1 MAKEVLHVVPHD
13 QEWAVKR
20 AGVDRAD
27 STHST
32 QKDAIEAA
40 REQAKERDDI
50 VIHRPDGTIRERV
63 TYMGPNGQSNEVEE
77 RGTRSTRA
85 GDRDDIHVRDVAS
98 VGSRVSWGAV
108 LAGVMVALGLYVTF
122 SALAIATGLSLA
134 DRADPNNVP
143 IGAAIVAAVTLLAA
157 MFLGG
162 FVASRMTVGE
172 QTSEAITYGVLVW
185 GTVLLLLAIGGTS
198 LGLNLF
204 DNARAGDATA
214 ASTSAIPLERLQQ
227 DLNLNQQQADRYS
240 QMVNESR
247 RDTGTAESVAWW
259 TFATLALSLLAAI
272 GGGIAGAGPEFV
284 LRGFRRETQPAAV
297 APRPA

>member
-13 QEWAVKR
+13 QGWAVKR
-20 AGVDRAD
+20 AGVDRVD
-27 STHST
+27 STHGT

-40 REQAKERDDI
+40 REEAKERDDI

-63 TYMGPNGQSNEVEE
+63 TYMGPNGQSNDADD
-77 RGTRSTRA
+77 RGTRASRA
-85 GDRDDIHVRDVAS
+85 ADREDIHLRDVAS

-122 SALAIATGLSLA
+122 SALAVATGLSLA
-134 DRADPNNVP
+134 DRANPDNFP
-143 IGAAIVAAVTLLAA
+143 IGAAIVAAVTLIAA

-172 QTSEAITYGVLVW
+172 QTGEAITYGVLVW
-185 GTVLLLLAIGGTS
+185 GTVLLLLTIGGMS
-198 LGLNLF
+198 LGLNLL
-204 DNARAGDATA
+204 DSARRGDVTDAGSMMPA
-214 ASTSAIPLERLQQ
+214 ERMQQ
-227 DLNLNQQQADRYS
+227 DLGLNQQQADRYN

-247 RDTGTAESVAWW
+247 RDRGTAESIAWW
-259 TFATLALSLLAAI
+259 TFGTMALSLLAAI
-272 GGGIAGAGPEFV
+272 GGGLAGAGPEFV
-284 LRGFRRETQPAAV
+284 LRAFRRESHPVAV